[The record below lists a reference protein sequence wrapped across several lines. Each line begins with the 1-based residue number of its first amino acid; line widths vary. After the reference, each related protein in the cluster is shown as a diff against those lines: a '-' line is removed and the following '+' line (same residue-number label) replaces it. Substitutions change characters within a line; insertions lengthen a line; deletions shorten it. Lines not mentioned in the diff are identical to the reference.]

1 MTLVHKNHLR
11 NSYFYSQERRKYS
24 NVCTMK
30 LFKSLVLIISVKT
43 LFSLFPVVLFSSSP
57 GTVAVLLCSIG
68 DPGGILPSWMGSCI
82 FLALQDLEDY

>member
-1 MTLVHKNHLR
+1 MTLVHKNRLR

-43 LFSLFPVVLFSSSP
+43 LFSLFPAVLFSSSP
-57 GTVAVLLCSIG
+57 GTVAVLYMFHWGSWG
-68 DPGGILPSWMGSCI
+68 DLPSWIGSCI